1 MYNHDHDN
9 HDLIIM
15 NEEDKR
21 AFIAMKNVT
30 TGLRAFVIIH
40 DDQPLSFSQDLTLAS
55 DP

>member
-1 MYNHDHDN
+1 
-9 HDLIIM
+9 M

-21 AFIAMKNVT
+21 TCPLAMKNVT
-30 TGLRAFVIIH
+30 TGLRAIVIIH